1 MQLPDLRNFDLV
13 GKRVLLRVD
22 FDVPLI
28 EQTTEGRQHRV
39 VGDQT
44 RIEKALATINYLL
57 SVDTKIILLSHLG
70 RPEGKVVPE
79 LSLAP
84 VAKKLQELLEKSNSK
99 NQIAK
104 IHIKN
109 QKFGGFKIDE
119 NIILLE
125 NLRFEA
131 GEEKNDVA
139 FSKNLADLGA
149 FCVNDAF
156 AASHRE
162 HASIVGLPKILPH
175 AAGLGLLREVEVLSG
190 VLENPKRPV
199 VVILGGTKEDKLE
212 DASGLLKF
220 ADYVLL
226 GGKLPSLIT
235 NYQLLITNPKTIIGE
250 LNENGK
256 DITLETIEKF
266 CEIIKKA
273 GTVVWAGPMGKY
285 ESEMGNGPPAG
296 EAGKWEMGTKEI
308 GRAVVESGAFTVIG
322 GGDTEAALTKFG
334 MVEKIDFV
342 SSGGGAMLGFLANGD
357 LPGLAALRHKL

>member
-70 RPEGKVVPE
+70 RPERKTVPE

-84 VAKKLQELLEKSNSK
+84 VASVLSSFLGIEVPLVSAIEQFSNLAIKLV
-99 NQIAK
+99 
-104 IHIKN
+104 
-109 QKFGGFKIDE
+109 
-119 NIILLE
+119 LLE
-125 NLRFEA
+125 NLRFNP
-131 GEEKNDVA
+131 GEEENDSEFA
-139 FSKNLADLGA
+139 QKLASLGD
-149 FCVNDAF
+149 FYINDAF